1 MVIYFYICIC
11 YIGPRASIQTTI
23 THRYTAKETFE
34 YILYSTYV
42 LLITTPFKGKTNLTQ
57 FTMKRKKLTQL
68 FGLMVLMLLMPGI
81 SFAQNLHVQGR
92 VLDELGEGLI
102 GAGVIIQGT
111 TQGTVT
117 DIDGNYDLP
126 SVPQGAVLEFSCVGY
141 KTMQVQVTSQ
151 ILNVTLEPDSRLID
165 ESVVVAYGQANK
177 VTITGAVTAVSGESL
192 MKSPVANV
200 ANALQGNLPGV
211 SAVQASGMPGADE
224 PVIRIRGVG
233 SLNSADPLVLVD
245 GVERPFS
252 QLDPNEIAS
261 ISVLKDA
268 SATAV
273 FGVRGA
279 NGVIL
284 VTTKRGEVGKASVTA
299 SASAA
304 MQTIAQFI
312 DFADSYTYGQMYNY
326 TQITD
331 MLPVNQWPGSVKIG
345 DYSPYG
351 ENVRF
356 KQDVME
362 HFRLGDMPRTFPNT
376 DWIDYIMNDAAWQE
390 QANVNVSGG
399 TEKVR
404 YFVSAGYLNQNSLFK
419 TFSDNKNETF
429 DFQRLN
435 YRANLDIEVSKY
447 SQLSLTLGGRMQ
459 VRNTMVGGEGFLFRY
474 LQGATPYAGIGVDE
488 EGRHIIA
495 DPNKVG
501 AYDRDALSN
510 YYNLGYENQ
519 STNALNFDVQY
530 KLDLSFLTKGLDF
543 KAKASYNSEYT
554 AQKYRQNGYGT
565 GLTYV
570 ATLDQDGN
578 EVLRKENVTWPIPY
592 SEGKWGSRN
601 WYAEAS
607 FNYARRFG
615 KHNIGALLLY
625 NQSKTYYPWDSSNS
639 LYQSIPKGYV
649 GLVGRVTYDY
659 DTKYLIDFN
668 IGYNGSENFA
678 PGKRYGTF
686 PSVSVGWIPSQEKW
700 WAPVKDVVSY
710 LKFRGSYGLVG
721 NDNTNGARFLYLP
734 GTWQFFQGHMGW
746 NPQTQGANFG
756 TNGNWL
762 QGVRELTA
770 GNPNVTWEKATKI
783 NVGVDAGF
791 FNDKLHAYVDVFWE
805 DRKDILVSNS
815 STLPAVTSLPA
826 NYVNEGRVKNHG
838 FEVTLN
844 WEQKI
849 GDFRYSISPNFAYAK
864 NKVIEMLE
872 VKPMYD
878 YLSRTG
884 HPVGQRFGYELFEFY
899 QPGTEERY
907 YEKYGVFMPDQNI
920 DIKYG
925 DCVYVDLNNDGK
937 IDQNDQ
943 KPLGYTD
950 NPEITYSLNFNFQYK
965 GFDFTMLWI
974 GADHVSRQLN
984 GYFRDQFGSTNTSA
998 LTQWVADNSWTED
1011 NPDAI
1016 LPRISFT
1023 NRVHNNRD
1031 SQAWVVDS
1039 KYVRLKNVEIGYTI
1053 TPKKGSF
1060 FNYVRVYA
1068 SGNNLL
1074 TFADF
1079 KGNDPEAPGSGLD
1092 HGMRYPMTRLF
1103 NIGAQI
1109 NF

>member
-1 MVIYFYICIC
+1 MFGLV
-11 YIGPRASIQTTI
+11 A
-23 THRYTAKETFE
+23 
-34 YILYSTYV
+34 V
-42 LLITTPFKGKTNLTQ
+42 LLL
-57 FTMKRKKLTQL
+57 
-68 FGLMVLMLLMPGI
+68 I
-81 SFAQNLHVQGR
+81 SGQIFAQNLNVHGK
-92 VLDELGEGLI
+92 VLDENGEGLI
-102 GAGVIIQGT
+102 GAGVVIQGT
-111 TQGTVT
+111 TQGTIT
-117 DIDGNYDLP
+117 DVDGSYQL
-126 SVPQGAVLEFSCVGY
+126 SVPQGATLEFSCVGY
-141 KTMQVQVTSQ
+141 KAQLVQVTGPN
-151 ILNVTLEPDSRLID
+151 LTVTLAPDSKLID
-165 ESVVVAYGQANK
+165 ESVVVAYGSQNK
-177 VTITGAVTAVSGESL
+177 VTITGAVTAVGGDAL
-192 MKSPVANV
+192 MKSPVPNV

-211 SAVQASGMPGADE
+211 TAVQPSGMPGADE

-233 SLNSADPLVLVD
+233 SLNSAEPLVLVD

-252 QLDPNEIAS
+252 QLDPNEIES

-284 VTTKRGEVGKASVTA
+284 VTTKRGEVGKASV
-299 SASAA
+299 SASFSTAA
-304 MQTIAQFI
+304 QTISQFI
-312 DFADSYTYGQMYNY
+312 DFADSYTYGQMWNY
-326 TQITD
+326 TAITD
-331 MLPVNQWPGSVKIG
+331 ALEPSAWPGSVTIA
-345 DYSPYG
+345 DYTPYEG
-351 ENVRF
+351 NGIRF
-356 KQDVME
+356 NQEVME
-362 HFRLGDMPRTFPNT
+362 HFRTGDMPTTFPNT
-376 DWIDYIMNDAAWQE
+376 DWIDYIMNDVALQE

-399 TEKVR
+399 TDKVR
-404 YFVSAGYLNQNSLFK
+404 YFVSAGFLNQNSLLK
-419 TFSDNKNETF
+419 TFSENKNETF

-435 YRANLDIEVSKY
+435 YRANLDIDITKRST
-447 SQLSLTLGGRMQ
+447 LSLTLGGRMQ
-459 VRNTMVGGEGFLFRY
+459 DRNTMGGGEGFLFRY
-474 LQGATPYAGIGVDE
+474 LQGATPYAGIGIDAS
-488 EGRHIIA
+488 GRHIIS
-495 DPNKVG
+495 DSNIVG
-501 AYDRDALSN
+501 PFDRDALSN
-510 YYNLGYENQ
+510 YYDLGYENQ
-519 STNALNFDVQY
+519 STNALNFDIQY
-530 KLDLSFLTKGLDF
+530 KLDMGFLTKGLDF
-543 KAKASYNSEYT
+543 KVKASYNSEYT

-565 GLTYV
+565 GVHYV
-570 ATLDQDGN
+570 ATIVDGQ

-615 KHNIGALLLY
+615 KHNVGALLLY
-625 NQSKTYYPWDSSNS
+625 NQSKTYYPWDSDGSI
-639 LYQSIPKGYV
+639 YQSIPKGYV

-659 DTKYLIDFN
+659 DTKYLLDLN

-700 WAPVKDVVSY
+700 WAPVKNVISY

-734 GTWQFFQGHMGW
+734 GTWQFYNGSMTW
-746 NPQTQGANFG
+746 NPQERGANFG
-756 TNGNWL
+756 VNGNWL
-762 QGVRELTA
+762 PAVKELTA

-783 NVGVDAGF
+783 NIGMDAGF
-791 FNDKLHAYVDVFWE
+791 FQVKLHAYVDFFWE
-805 DRKDILVSNS
+805 DRKDILVSNA

-849 GDFRYSISPNFAYAK
+849 GDFRYSISPNFAFAR
-864 NKVIEMLE
+864 NQIIEMLE
-872 VKPMYD
+872 VPPMYE

-884 HPVGQRFGYELFEFY
+884 LPVGQRFGYDLFEFY
-899 QPGTEERY
+899 EPGATEERY
-907 YEKYGVFMPDQNI
+907 FAKYGVEMPDQVTA
-920 DIKYG
+920 IKPG
-925 DCVYVDLNNDGK
+925 DCVYVDLNGDNV
-937 IDQNDQ
+937 IDANDQ

-950 NPEITYSLNFNFQYK
+950 NPEITYSVNFNFQWK
-965 GFDFTMLWI
+965 GLDFTMLWI

-998 LTQWVADNSWTED
+998 LTQYVADNSWTED
-1011 NPDAI
+1011 NTAAI

-1031 SQAWVVDS
+1031 SQAWVINS
-1039 KYVRLKNVEIGYTI
+1039 RYVRLKNVEIGYAFV
-1053 TPKKGSF
+1053 PKQKDAF
-1060 FNYVRVYA
+1060 FNYIRVYA

-1092 HGMRYPMTRLF
+1092 YGVRYPMTRLF
-1103 NIGAQI
+1103 NIGVQV

>member
-1 MVIYFYICIC
+1 MFGLV
-11 YIGPRASIQTTI
+11 A
-23 THRYTAKETFE
+23 
-34 YILYSTYV
+34 V
-42 LLITTPFKGKTNLTQ
+42 LLL
-57 FTMKRKKLTQL
+57 
-68 FGLMVLMLLMPGI
+68 I
-81 SFAQNLHVQGR
+81 SGQIFAQNLNVHGK
-92 VLDELGEGLI
+92 VLDENGEGLI
-102 GAGVIIQGT
+102 GAGVVIQGT
-111 TQGTVT
+111 TQGTIT
-117 DIDGNYDLP
+117 DIDGSYQL
-126 SVPQGAVLEFSCVGY
+126 SVPQGATLEFSCVGY
-141 KTMQVQVTSQ
+141 KAQLVQVTGPN
-151 ILNVTLEPDSRLID
+151 LTVTLAPDSKLID
-165 ESVVVAYGQANK
+165 ESVVVAYGSQNK
-177 VTITGAVTAVSGESL
+177 VTITGAVTAVGGDAL
-192 MKSPVANV
+192 MKSPVPNV

-211 SAVQASGMPGADE
+211 TAVQPSGMPGADE

-233 SLNSADPLVLVD
+233 SLNSAEPLVLVD

-252 QLDPNEIAS
+252 QLDPNEIES

-284 VTTKRGEVGKASVTA
+284 VTTKRGEVGKASV
-299 SASAA
+299 SASFSTAA
-304 MQTIAQFI
+304 QTISQFI
-312 DFADSYTYGQMYNY
+312 DFADSYTYGQMWNY
-326 TQITD
+326 TAITD
-331 MLPVNQWPGSVKIG
+331 ALEPSAWPGSVNIA
-345 DYSPYG
+345 DYTPYEG
-351 ENVRF
+351 NGIRF
-356 KQDVME
+356 NQEVME
-362 HFRLGDMPRTFPNT
+362 HFRTGDMPTTFPNT
-376 DWIDYIMNDAAWQE
+376 DWIDYIMNDVALQE

-399 TEKVR
+399 TDKVR
-404 YFVSAGYLNQNSLFK
+404 YFVSAGFLNQNSLLK
-419 TFSDNKNETF
+419 TFSQNKNETF

-435 YRANLDIEVSKY
+435 YRANLDIDITKRST
-447 SQLSLTLGGRMQ
+447 LSLTLGGRMQ
-459 VRNTMVGGEGFLFRY
+459 DRNTMGGGEGFLFRY
-474 LQGATPYAGIGVDE
+474 LQGATPYAGIGIDE
-488 EGRHIIA
+488 QGRHIISDA
-495 DPNKVG
+495 NIVG
-501 AYDRDALSN
+501 PFDRDALSN
-510 YYNLGYENQ
+510 YYDLGYENQ
-519 STNALNFDVQY
+519 STNALNFDIQY
-530 KLDLSFLTKGLDF
+530 KLDMGFLTKGLDF
-543 KAKASYNSEYT
+543 KVKASYNSEYT

-565 GLTYV
+565 GVHYV
-570 ATLDQDGN
+570 ATLVDGQ

-615 KHNIGALLLY
+615 KHNVGALLLY
-625 NQSKTYYPWDSSNS
+625 NQSKTYYPWDSDDSI
-639 LYQSIPKGYV
+639 YQSIPKGYV

-659 DTKYLIDFN
+659 DTKYLLDFN

-700 WAPVKDVVSY
+700 WAPVKNVISY

-734 GTWQFFQGHMGW
+734 GTWQFYNGSMTW
-746 NPQTQGANFG
+746 NPQERGANFG
-756 TNGNWL
+756 VNGNWL
-762 QGVRELTA
+762 PAVKELTA

-783 NVGVDAGF
+783 NIGMDAGF
-791 FNDKLHAYVDVFWE
+791 FQDKLHAYVDFFWE
-805 DRKDILVSNS
+805 DRKDILVSNA

-849 GDFRYSISPNFAYAK
+849 GDFRYSISPNFAFAR
-864 NKVIEMLE
+864 NQIIEMLE
-872 VKPMYD
+872 VPPMYD

-884 HPVGQRFGYELFEFY
+884 LPVGQRFGYDLFEFY
-899 QPGTEERY
+899 EPGATEERY
-907 YEKYGVFMPDQNI
+907 FAKYGVEMPDQVSA
-920 DIKYG
+920 IKPG
-925 DCVYVDLNNDGK
+925 DCVYVDLNGDNV
-937 IDQNDQ
+937 IDANDQ

-950 NPEITYSLNFNFQYK
+950 NPEITFSVNFNFQWK
-965 GFDFTMLWI
+965 GLDFTMLWI

-998 LTQWVADNSWTED
+998 LTQYVADNSWTED
-1011 NPDAI
+1011 NTDAI

-1039 KYVRLKNVEIGYTI
+1039 RYIRLKNVEIGYAFV
-1053 TPKKGSF
+1053 PKQKDAF
-1060 FNYVRVYA
+1060 FNYIRVYA

-1092 HGMRYPMTRLF
+1092 YGVRYPMTRLF
-1103 NIGAQI
+1103 NIGVQV

>member
-1 MVIYFYICIC
+1 MM
-11 YIGPRASIQTTI
+11 
-23 THRYTAKETFE
+23 
-34 YILYSTYV
+34 
-42 LLITTPFKGKTNLTQ
+42 KG
-57 FTMKRKKLTQL
+57 RKLTHL
-68 FGLMVLMLLMPGI
+68 FGLMALMLLTSVQ
-81 SFAQNLHVQGR
+81 SFAQNLQVQGR
-92 VLDELGEGLI
+92 VLDELGGGLI
-102 GAGVIIQGT
+102 GAGVVIQGT
-111 TQGTVT
+111 TQGTIT
-117 DIDGNYDLP
+117 DIDGNFTI
-126 SVPQGAVLEFSCVGY
+126 SVPKGSTLEISCVGY
-141 KTMQVQVTSQ
+141 VTQAFQVTGTR
-151 ILNVTLEPDSRLID
+151 LDVTLQPDSRLID
-165 ESVVVAYGQANK
+165 ESVVIAYGQQNK
-177 VTITGAVTAVSGESL
+177 VTITGAVTAVGGETL

-233 SLNSADPLVLVD
+233 SLNSAEPLVLVD

-252 QLDPNEIAS
+252 QLDPNEIES

-284 VTTKRGEVGKASVTA
+284 VTTKRGEVGRASVTA
-299 SASAA
+299 SVSAA
-304 MQTIAQFI
+304 MQTIAKFV

-331 MLPVNQWPGSVKIG
+331 AKPMNEWPGTVAIT

-351 ENVRF
+351 DLVRF

-362 HFRLGDMPRTFPNT
+362 HFRTGDMPTTFPNT
-376 DWIDYIMNDAAWQE
+376 DWIDYIMNDRAWQE

-404 YFVSAGYLNQNSLFK
+404 YFVSAGFLNQNSLFK
-419 TFSDNKNETF
+419 TFSSNKNETF
-429 DFQRLN
+429 DYQRLN
-435 YRANLDIEVSKY
+435 YRANLDIDISKY
-447 SQLSLTLGGRMQ
+447 SQLNLTLGGRMQ
-459 VRNTMVGGEGFLFRY
+459 DRNTMGGGEGFLFRY
-474 LQGATPYAGIGVDE
+474 LQGATPFAGIGVDE
-488 EGRHIIA
+488 QGRHIIA
-495 DPNKVG
+495 DPNIVG

-510 YYNLGYENQ
+510 YYDLGYENQ
-519 STNALNFDVQY
+519 STNALNFDIQY
-530 KLDLSFLTKGLDF
+530 KLDMSFLTKGLEF
-543 KAKASYNSEYT
+543 KVKASYNSEYT

-570 ATLDQDGN
+570 ATIVDGK

-592 SEGKWGSRN
+592 SEGKWGNRN

-607 FNYARRFG
+607 LNYNRRLG

-625 NQSKTYYPWDSSNS
+625 NQSKTYYPWDSNNS
-639 LYQSIPKGYV
+639 LYESIPKGYV

-659 DTKYLIDFN
+659 DTRYLLDFN

-700 WAPVKDVVSY
+700 WAPVKNAISY
-710 LKFRGSYGLVG
+710 LKFRASYGIVG
-721 NDNTNGARFLYLP
+721 NDSTNGARFLYLP
-734 GTWQFFQGHMGW
+734 GTWQFYQGSMTT
-746 NPQTQGANFG
+746 NPQDRGTNFG

-762 QGVRELTA
+762 QAVKELTA
-770 GNPNVTWEKATKI
+770 GNPNVTWETASKI

-791 FNDKLHAYVDVFWE
+791 FKDKLHAYVDFFWE
-805 DRKDILVSNS
+805 DRKDILVSNA

-844 WEQKI
+844 WEQKF
-849 GDFRYSISPNFAYAK
+849 GDFRYSISPNVAFAR
-864 NKVIEMLE
+864 NQVIEMLE

-884 HPVGQRFGYELFEFY
+884 LPVGQRFGYDLFEFY
-899 QPGTEERY
+899 EAGATEERY
-907 YEKYGVFMPDQNI
+907 FAKYGVEMPDQNTVL
-920 DIKYG
+920 KNG
-925 DCVYVDLNNDGK
+925 DCVYVDLNGDGVV
-937 IDQNDQ
+937 DQNDM

-950 NPEITYSLNFNFQYK
+950 NPEFTYSLNLNLQWK
-965 GFDFTMLWI
+965 GLDFTMLWI

-998 LTQWVADNSWTED
+998 LTQYVADNSWTED
-1011 NPDAI
+1011 NTDAL

-1039 KYVRLKNVEIGYTI
+1039 KYIRLKNVEIGYTF
-1053 TPKKGSF
+1053 TPKKADAF
-1060 FNYVRVYA
+1060 FNYIRIYA

-1092 HGMRYPMTRLF
+1092 YGMRYPMTRLINF
-1103 NIGAQI
+1103 GAQI

>member
-1 MVIYFYICIC
+1 
-11 YIGPRASIQTTI
+11 
-23 THRYTAKETFE
+23 
-34 YILYSTYV
+34 
-42 LLITTPFKGKTNLTQ
+42 
-57 FTMKRKKLTQL
+57 
-68 FGLMVLMLLMPGI
+68 MLLMSGQA
-81 SFAQNLHVQGR
+81 FAQNLR
-92 VLDELGEGLI
+92 VTGKVVDENGEGVI
-102 GAGVIIQGT
+102 GAGVVLQGT
-111 TQGTVT
+111 ATGTIT
-117 DIDGNYDLP
+117 DVDGNYELP
-126 SVPQGAVLEFSCVGY
+126 SVPQGATLEISCVGY
-141 KTMQVQVTSQ
+141 KTMLVQVTGSR
-151 ILNVTLEPDSRLID
+151 LDVTMAPDSRLID
-165 ESVVVAYGQANK
+165 ESVVVAYGQQNK
-177 VTITGAVTAVSGESL
+177 VTITGSVAAVGGEAL
-192 MKSPVANV
+192 LKSPVANV

-233 SLNSADPLVLVD
+233 SLNSAEPLVLVD

-252 QLDPNEIAS
+252 QLDPNEIES

-284 VTTKRGEVGKASVTA
+284 VTTKRGEVGKASV
-299 SASAA
+299 SASFSTAA
-304 MQTIAQFI
+304 QTISQFI
-312 DFADSYTYGQMYNY
+312 DFADSYTYGQMWNY
-326 TQITD
+326 TAITD
-331 MLPVNQWPGSVKIG
+331 ALDPSAWPGSVTIA
-345 DYSPYG
+345 DYTPYEG
-351 ENVRF
+351 NGIRF
-356 KQDVME
+356 NQEVME
-362 HFRLGDMPRTFPNT
+362 HFRTGDMPTTFPNT
-376 DWIDYIMNDAAWQE
+376 DWIDYIMNDVALQE

-399 TEKVR
+399 TDKVR
-404 YFVSAGYLNQNSLFK
+404 YFVSAGFLNQNSLLK
-419 TFSDNKNETF
+419 TFSENKNETF

-435 YRANLDIEVSKY
+435 YRANLDIDITKRST
-447 SQLSLTLGGRMQ
+447 LSLTLGGRMQ
-459 VRNTMVGGEGFLFRY
+459 DRNTMGGGEGFLFRY
-474 LQGATPYAGIGVDE
+474 LQGATPYAGIGIDAS
-488 EGRHIIA
+488 GRHIIS
-495 DPNKVG
+495 DSNIVG
-501 AYDRDALSN
+501 PFDRDALSN
-510 YYNLGYENQ
+510 YYDLGYENQ
-519 STNALNFDVQY
+519 STNALNFDIQY
-530 KLDLSFLTKGLDF
+530 KLDMGFLTKGLDF
-543 KAKASYNSEYT
+543 KVKAAYNSEYT
-554 AQKYRQNGYGT
+554 AQKYRQNTYGT
-565 GLTYV
+565 GVHYV
-570 ATLDQDGN
+570 ATIVDGQ

-615 KHNIGALLLY
+615 KHNVGALLLY
-625 NQSKTYYPWDSSNS
+625 NQSKTYYPWDSDDS

-659 DTKYLIDFN
+659 DTKYLLDFN

-700 WAPVKDVVSY
+700 WAPVKNVISY

-734 GTWQFFQGHMGW
+734 GTWQFYNGSMTW
-746 NPQTQGANFG
+746 NPQERGANFG
-756 TNGNWL
+756 VNGNWL
-762 QGVRELTA
+762 PAVKELTA

-783 NVGVDAGF
+783 NIGMDAGF
-791 FNDKLHAYVDVFWE
+791 FQDKLHAYVDFFWE
-805 DRKDILVSNS
+805 DRKDILVSNE

-849 GDFRYSISPNFAYAK
+849 GDFRYSISPNFAFAR
-864 NKVIEMLE
+864 NQIIEMLE
-872 VKPMYD
+872 VPPMYD

-884 HPVGQRFGYELFEFY
+884 LPVGQRFGYDLFEFY
-899 QPGTEERY
+899 EPGATEERY
-907 YEKYGVFMPDQNI
+907 FAKYGVEMPDQVTA
-920 DIKYG
+920 IKPG
-925 DCVYVDLNNDGK
+925 DCVYVDLNGDNV
-937 IDQNDQ
+937 IDANDQ

-950 NPEITYSLNFNFQYK
+950 NPEITFSVNFNFQWK
-965 GFDFTMLWI
+965 GLDFTMLWI

-998 LTQWVADNSWTED
+998 LTQYVADNSWTED
-1011 NPDAI
+1011 NTDAI

-1031 SQAWVVDS
+1031 SQAWIINS
-1039 KYVRLKNVEIGYTI
+1039 RYVRLKNVELGYTF
-1053 TPKKGSF
+1053 TPKKGGF
-1060 FNYVRVYA
+1060 FNYIRVYA

-1092 HGMRYPMTRLF
+1092 YGVRYPMTRLF
-1103 NIGAQI
+1103 NIGAQF

>member
-1 MVIYFYICIC
+1 M
-11 YIGPRASIQTTI
+11 
-23 THRYTAKETFE
+23 
-34 YILYSTYV
+34 
-42 LLITTPFKGKTNLTQ
+42 
-57 FTMKRKKLTQL
+57 
-68 FGLMVLMLLMPGI
+68 
-81 SFAQNLHVQGR
+81 
-92 VLDELGEGLI
+92 
-102 GAGVIIQGT
+102 IQGT
-111 TQGTVT
+111 TQGTIT
-117 DIDGNYDLP
+117 DVDGSYQL
-126 SVPQGAVLEFSCVGY
+126 SVPQGSTLEFSCVGY
-141 KTMQVQVTSQ
+141 KAQLVQVTGPN
-151 ILNVTLEPDSRLID
+151 LTVTLAPDSKLID
-165 ESVVVAYGQANK
+165 ESVVVAYGSQNK
-177 VTITGAVTAVSGESL
+177 VTITGAVTAVGGDAL
-192 MKSPVANV
+192 MKSPVPNV

-211 SAVQASGMPGADE
+211 TAVQPSGMPGADE

-233 SLNSADPLVLVD
+233 SLNSAEPLVLVD

-252 QLDPNEIAS
+252 QLDPNEIES

-284 VTTKRGEVGKASVTA
+284 VTTKRGEVGKASV
-299 SASAA
+299 SASFSTAA
-304 MQTIAQFI
+304 QTISQFI
-312 DFADSYTYGQMYNY
+312 DFADSYTYGQMWNY
-326 TQITD
+326 TAITD
-331 MLPVNQWPGSVKIG
+331 ALDPADWPGSVNIA
-345 DYSPYG
+345 DYTPYAG
-351 ENVRF
+351 NGIRF
-356 KQDVME
+356 SQDVME
-362 HFRLGDMPRTFPNT
+362 HFRTGDMPTTFPNT
-376 DWIDYIMNDAAWQE
+376 DWIDYIMNDVALQE

-399 TEKVR
+399 TDKVR
-404 YFVSAGYLNQNSLFK
+404 YFVSAGFLNQNSLLK
-419 TFSDNKNETF
+419 TFSQNKNETF

-435 YRANLDIEVSKY
+435 YRANLDIDITKRST
-447 SQLSLTLGGRMQ
+447 LSLTLGGRMQ
-459 VRNTMVGGEGFLFRY
+459 DRNTMGGGEGFLFRY
-474 LQGATPYAGIGVDE
+474 LQGATPYAGIGIDE
-488 EGRHIIA
+488 QGRHIISDA
-495 DPNKVG
+495 NIVG
-501 AYDRDALSN
+501 PFDRDALSN
-510 YYNLGYENQ
+510 YYDLGYENQ
-519 STNALNFDVQY
+519 STNALNFDIQY
-530 KLDLSFLTKGLDF
+530 KLDMGFLTKGLDF
-543 KAKASYNSEYT
+543 KVKASYNSEYT

-565 GLTYV
+565 GVHYV
-570 ATLDQDGN
+570 ATIVDGQ

-615 KHNIGALLLY
+615 KHNVGALLLY
-625 NQSKTYYPWDSSNS
+625 NQSKTYYPWDSDDSI
-639 LYQSIPKGYV
+639 YQSIPKGYV

-659 DTKYLIDFN
+659 DTKYLLDFN

-700 WAPVKDVVSY
+700 WAPVKNVISY

-734 GTWQFFQGHMGW
+734 GTWQFYNGSMTW
-746 NPQTQGANFG
+746 NPQERGANFG
-756 TNGNWL
+756 VNGNWL
-762 QGVRELTA
+762 PAVKELTA

-783 NVGVDAGF
+783 NIGMDAGF
-791 FNDKLHAYVDVFWE
+791 FQDKLHAYVDFFWE
-805 DRKDILVSNS
+805 DRKDILVSNA

-849 GDFRYSISPNFAYAK
+849 GDFRYSISPNFAFAR
-864 NKVIEMLE
+864 NQIIEMLE
-872 VKPMYD
+872 VPPMYD

-884 HPVGQRFGYELFEFY
+884 LPVGQRFGYDLFEFY
-899 QPGTEERY
+899 EPGATEERY
-907 YEKYGVFMPDQNI
+907 FAKYGVEMPDQVSA
-920 DIKYG
+920 IKPG
-925 DCVYVDLNNDGK
+925 DCVYVDLNGDNV
-937 IDQNDQ
+937 IDANDQ

-950 NPEITYSLNFNFQYK
+950 NPEITFSVNFNFQWK
-965 GFDFTMLWI
+965 GLDFTMLWI

-998 LTQWVADNSWTED
+998 LTQYVADNSWTED
-1011 NPDAI
+1011 NTDAI

-1039 KYVRLKNVEIGYTI
+1039 RYIRLKNVEIGYAFV
-1053 TPKKGSF
+1053 PKQKDAF
-1060 FNYVRVYA
+1060 FNYIRVYA

-1092 HGMRYPMTRLF
+1092 YGVRYPMTRLF
-1103 NIGAQI
+1103 NIGVQV

>member
-1 MVIYFYICIC
+1 
-11 YIGPRASIQTTI
+11 
-23 THRYTAKETFE
+23 
-34 YILYSTYV
+34 
-42 LLITTPFKGKTNLTQ
+42 
-57 FTMKRKKLTQL
+57 MKRKRLTQV
-68 FGLMVLMLLMPGI
+68 FGLVAVLLLI
-81 SFAQNLHVQGR
+81 SGQIFAQNLSVHGK
-92 VLDELGEGLI
+92 VLDENGEGLI
-102 GAGVIIQGT
+102 GAGVVIQGT
-111 TQGTVT
+111 TQGTIT
-117 DIDGNYDLP
+117 DVDGSYQL
-126 SVPQGAVLEFSCVGY
+126 SVPQGATLEFSCVGY
-141 KTMQVQVTSQ
+141 KAQLVQVTGPN
-151 ILNVTLEPDSRLID
+151 LTVTLAPDSKLID
-165 ESVVVAYGQANK
+165 ESVVVAYGSQNK
-177 VTITGAVTAVSGESL
+177 VTITGAVTAVGGDAL
-192 MKSPVANV
+192 MKSPVPNV

-211 SAVQASGMPGADE
+211 SAVQPSGMPGADE

-233 SLNSADPLVLVD
+233 SLNSAEPLVLVD

-252 QLDPNEIAS
+252 QLDPNEIES

-304 MQTIAQFI
+304 IQSISQFVE
-312 DFADSYTYGQMYNY
+312 FADSYTYGQMYNY

-331 MLPVNQWPGSVKIG
+331 AKPMNEWPGTVNIADYTPYANVVKF
-345 DYSPYG
+345 S
-351 ENVRF
+351 
-356 KQDVME
+356 QDVME
-362 HFRLGDMPRTFPNT
+362 HFRLGDMPTTFPNT
-376 DWIDYIMNDAAWQE
+376 DWIDYIMNDHAWQE

-399 TEKVR
+399 TDKVR
-404 YFVSAGYLNQNSLFK
+404 YFVSAGFLNQNSLFK
-419 TFSDNKNETF
+419 TFSQNKNETF
-429 DFQRLN
+429 DYQRLN
-435 YRANLDIEVSKY
+435 YRANLDIDVTKH

-459 VRNTMVGGEGFLFRY
+459 DRNTMGGGEGFLFRY

-488 EGRHIIA
+488 EGRHIIS
-495 DPNKVG
+495 DPNIVG

-510 YYNLGYENQ
+510 YYDLGYENQ
-519 STNALNFDVQY
+519 STNALNFDIQY
-530 KLDLSFLTKGLDF
+530 KLDMSFLTKGLDF

-565 GLTYV
+565 GVTYV
-570 ATLDQDGN
+570 ATLVDGK

-592 SEGKWGSRN
+592 GEGKWGSRN

-615 KHNIGALLLY
+615 KHNVGALLLY

-659 DTKYLIDFN
+659 DTKYLLDFN

-678 PGKRYGTF
+678 PGNRYGTF

-700 WAPVKDVVSY
+700 WAPVKNVISY
-710 LKFRGSYGLVG
+710 LKFRGSYGIVG
-721 NDNTNGARFLYLP
+721 NDSTNGARFLYLP

-783 NVGVDAGF
+783 NVGMDAGF
-791 FNDKLHAYVDVFWE
+791 FNDKLHAYVDFFWE
-805 DRKDILVSNS
+805 DRKDILVSNA

-864 NKVIEMLE
+864 NQVIEMLE
-872 VKPMYD
+872 VKPLYE

-884 HPVGQRFGYELFEFY
+884 LPVGQRFGYDLFEFY
-899 QPGTEERY
+899 EAGATEERY
-907 YEKYGVFMPDQNI
+907 FAKYGVEMPNQNVEL
-920 DIKYG
+920 KNG
-925 DCVYVDLNNDGK
+925 DAIYVDLNGDEI
-937 IDQNDQ
+937 IDANDQ

-950 NPEITYSLNFNFQYK
+950 VPEITYSVNFNFQWR
-965 GFDFTMLWI
+965 GLDFSMLWI

-1011 NPDAI
+1011 NTDAI

-1039 KYVRLKNVEIGYTI
+1039 KYVRLKNVEIGYTF
-1053 TPKKGSF
+1053 TPKAGSF
-1060 FNYVRVYA
+1060 FNYIRVYA

-1092 HGMRYPMTRLF
+1092 YGMRYPMTRLF